1 MKLKNIFIQSLVVMG
16 GALAF
21 SSCDDFLER
30 EPLSQ
35 VGPETYFATTD
46 HLAAYSIYKYNNIFS
61 AHSGYSMGIGSG
73 DGATD
78 NAVSGGYSSTY
89 YEPGYWKVPNAGGN
103 WSFSDIRY
111 CNYFFEQVLPKYE
124 AGTINGSKS
133 DIEHYIG
140 EMYFVRATYY
150 YSFLR
155 TFGDF
160 PIITEVLP
168 DDKAVLM
175 EKTVRQP
182 RNKVARFI
190 LSDLDKAISMLKEW
204 GFSGNN
210 RINKQVAQLF
220 KSRVAL
226 YEGTFEKYHR
236 GTGRVPGDANWPGKT
251 IHSNFT
257 IDQEG
262 EVDFFLKEAMD
273 AAEAVAD
280 VVTLTS
286 NTGKMD
292 PPTITT
298 TSGWNPYF
306 EMFASEDLSSNPEV
320 LMWKDYVKSGSFTI
334 AHGAPAWVQS
344 GQNHGLLKTYI
355 ESFLMKDG
363 MPWYAATDAAPYMGD
378 LTLDDVKANRDERL
392 QLFMF
397 GESNFLP
404 NHSQQ
409 TAGTVQYFK
418 PHPVSNRQEMQ
429 DKTGYRLRKY
439 ASFDPA
445 QNVWGKAESTTGCI
459 IFRGVEAYLNYIE
472 ASYLYN
478 DNKIMPKADT
488 YWRAIRTRA
497 GVDADYT
504 KTIAATVMSKE
515 TDWGKMSGS
524 EEVDPTL
531 LNIRRERRCEFI
543 GENMRW
549 NALIRWRSVD
559 HLLSSKWIPEGCNF
573 WEKMHEYCNYDENG
587 AQVTYNYSGVEGANI
602 SDPAH
607 KYIRPYSVMK
617 DNNPVL
623 DGYSWSKAY
632 YLSPL
637 PIREMELLSP
647 DEKVETSVLYQNPYW
662 PTEIN
667 GTAIE

>member
-89 YEPGYWKVPNAGGN
+89 YEPGYWKVPNTGGN
-103 WSFSDIRY
+103 WSFTDIRY

-262 EVDFFLKEAMD
+262 EVDFF
-273 AAEAVAD
+273 
-280 VVTLTS
+280 
-286 NTGKMD
+286 
-292 PPTITT
+292 
-298 TSGWNPYF
+298 
-306 EMFASEDLSSNPEV
+306 
-320 LMWKDYVKSGSFTI
+320 
-334 AHGAPAWVQS
+334 
-344 GQNHGLLKTYI
+344 
-355 ESFLMKDG
+355 
-363 MPWYAATDAAPYMGD
+363 
-378 LTLDDVKANRDERL
+378 
-392 QLFMF
+392 
-397 GESNFLP
+397 
-404 NHSQQ
+404 
-409 TAGTVQYFK
+409 
-418 PHPVSNRQEMQ
+418 
-429 DKTGYRLRKY
+429 
-439 ASFDPA
+439 
-445 QNVWGKAESTTGCI
+445 
-459 IFRGVEAYLNYIE
+459 
-472 ASYLYN
+472 
-478 DNKIMPKADT
+478 
-488 YWRAIRTRA
+488 
-497 GVDADYT
+497 
-504 KTIAATVMSKE
+504 
-515 TDWGKMSGS
+515 
-524 EEVDPTL
+524 
-531 LNIRRERRCEFI
+531 
-543 GENMRW
+543 
-549 NALIRWRSVD
+549 
-559 HLLSSKWIPEGCNF
+559 
-573 WEKMHEYCNYDENG
+573 
-587 AQVTYNYSGVEGANI
+587 
-602 SDPAH
+602 
-607 KYIRPYSVMK
+607 
-617 DNNPVL
+617 
-623 DGYSWSKAY
+623 
-632 YLSPL
+632 
-637 PIREMELLSP
+637 
-647 DEKVETSVLYQNPYW
+647 
-662 PTEIN
+662 
-667 GTAIE
+667 